1 MKSPFFN
8 PEELELF
15 INSVQ
20 DYIEINDLQM
30 LYAMLCAFLAH
41 GNQRDKEGEPY
52 FLHPIHVAK
61 NVETRDEKMVA
72 LLHDVLEDSGIT
84 EENLQMMG
92 FSEEIISAVKALTR
106 GRFQSYSEYIK
117 QVRKNPL
124 ARKVKLADIQDNMNP
139 NRLKKLNAL
148 TQRRL
153 KNKYENAIHIL
164 R

>member
-61 NVETRDEKMVA
+61 NVETRDEK
-72 LLHDVLEDSGIT
+72 
-84 EENLQMMG
+84 N
-92 FSEEIISAVKALTR
+92 
-106 GRFQSYSEYIK
+106 GRTS
-117 QVRKNPL
+117 
-124 ARKVKLADIQDNMNP
+124 
-139 NRLKKLNAL
+139 
-148 TQRRL
+148 T
-153 KNKYENAIHIL
+153 
-164 R
+164 

>member
-106 GRFQSYSEYIK
+106 GKFQSYSEYIK

-124 ARKVKLADIQDNMNP
+124 ARKVKMADIQEYEP
-139 NRLKKLNAL
+139 KPAEKTERLNAE
-148 TQRRL
+148 
-153 KNKYENAIHIL
+153 KAEK
-164 R
+164 

>member
-1 MKSPFFN
+1 MNSPFFN

-15 INSVQ
+15 INAAQ
-20 DYIEINDLQM
+20 DYMEISDKQM

-52 FLHPIHVAK
+52 FLHPINVAQ
-61 NVETRDEKMVA
+61 NVVTRDEKMVA
-72 LLHDVLEDSGIT
+72 LLHDVLEDSSIT
-84 EENLQMMG
+84 EENLQAMG
-92 FSEEIISAVKALTR
+92 FSKEVISAVKALTR
-106 GRFQSYSEYIK
+106 GRFQSYSEYIR

-139 NRLKKLNAL
+139 NRLEKLNTL
-148 TQRRL
+148 TQKRL